1 MAGVNWWSR
10 FRLSIMARSAPMVP
24 TPATAN
30 GAPAAP
36 MAVPRFRHTFWW
48 YLKWFFIALQGIV
61 FCVLIAA
68 AVILKGVYDQLPTV
82 VPDLRLLLAKDRA
95 APSRVYAS
103 DGSLLA
109 EFKTQERQWIPID
122 DLKTFK
128 TVNGQVV
135 QVPGRLISA
144 TLSIE
149 DSRFYTH
156 PGVDAKRIIGALIAN
171 YKAGGVSQ
179 GGSTITEQ
187 LAKNV
192 YLSRARTTKRRLSTA
207 LIALQL
213 ERKLSKDE
221 ILEAYL
227 NDIFYGNR
235 AYGCEAAA
243 QTYFG
248 KHARELSISEASL
261 LAGLPQSPTNLDPW
275 RHFDHAQKRQRV
287 VLHEMLQ
294 TSRIT
299 YPQYLDALKD
309 TSVEASL
316 QASQQRA
323 RRDRASVPRWQSPYF
338 VSYVRQYLKKQYG
351 YDLDEPGLIVHTSL
365 DPKLQSIA
373 EKVMEQQVS
382 EHGATLQGALVSIDP
397 WTGQIVAMVGGRGYY
412 NTAMNGQFNRATQGK
427 RQPGSTMKPYIYATA
442 MEAGLTPDSEIPDSP
457 LFVCGDSECSPGRRS
472 KRRGAREIRNYDRTH
487 HGVLTLRSA
496 LAMSNNV
503 VSTRLLLKVGIQNA
517 IQKAHLM
524 GIQSSLVPVPT
535 LALGT
540 SEVSLLEH
548 VSAYGVFA
556 TKGLRADSTP
566 IIKVENG
573 AGEVLVD
580 QSGPVRAARV
590 LSQNAANEMYAMLR
604 YNVLA
609 GTAKPV
615 QIPGVELIGKTGT
628 TSSNKDV
635 WFMGASPQLVTG
647 VWMGYDRPR
656 ALGYGSAG
664 GKWCGPAFRE
674 FMREALPIWAQRRP
688 VEKLVEDARATA
700 QRRFVAQQYKQYIKV
715 RICNESGLLATRD
728 CPDTHMEV
736 FSAAGG
742 APTQYCPI
750 HGRNPVEQRRLSD
763 GGTPGRDDDLG
774 GTPVRRSGNNSSGD
788 DMGDGGNNTGDIPN
802 AQNGAVG
809 EDGQTGE
816 DPNEAARREYQR
828 DQNADDTGD
837 GAPAAQGDGV
847 ITLGGDSGTTRRRSN
862 DGGGKVLPDND
873 TPQTLDGYDGTA
885 RNQ

>member
-1 MAGVNWWSR
+1 
-10 FRLSIMARSAPMVP
+10 MARSAPIAP
-24 TPATAN
+24 TPV
-30 GAPAAP
+30 AASGKSAVP
-36 MAVPRFRHTFWW
+36 IQVPRFRHTFWW
-48 YLKWFFIALQGIV
+48 YLKWFFIALQAVV
-61 FCVLIAA
+61 FCALIVLATAA
-68 AVILKGVYDQLPTV
+68 KGIYDELPSV

-109 EFKTQERQWIPID
+109 EFKTQDRRWISID
-122 DLKTFK
+122 DLKVSK
-128 TVNGQVV
+128 TVNGRIT

-144 TLSIE
+144 TLSVE
-149 DSRFYTH
+149 DARFYTH
-156 PGVDAKRIIGALIAN
+156 PGIDAKRIAGAFLAN
-171 YKAGGVSQ
+171 YKAGGTVQ

-227 NDIFYGNR
+227 NDIPYGNR

-248 KHARELSISEASL
+248 KRARDLSISEAAL
-261 LAGLPQSPTNLDPW
+261 LAGLPQSPSNLNPW
-275 RHFDHAQKRQRV
+275 RHFDRAKRRQRI

-294 TSRIT
+294 NSRIT
-299 YPQYLDALKD
+299 YTQYLEAIKD
-309 TSVEASL
+309 TSIEDELKAS
-316 QASQQRA
+316 RE
-323 RRDRASVPRWQSPYF
+323 RDRLERSSPTHWKSPYF

-351 YDLDEPGLIVHTSL
+351 YNLDEPGLIVRTSL
-365 DPKLQSIA
+365 DPKLQAIA
-373 EKVMEQQVS
+373 ENVMEREVGR
-382 EHGATLQGALVSIDP
+382 HGATLQGALVSIDP
-397 WTGQIVAMVGGRGYY
+397 WTGQIVAMVGGRDYY
-412 NTAMNGQFNRATQGK
+412 NTRMNGQFNRAAQGK

-442 MEAGLTPDSEIPDSP
+442 MEAGLTPDTVMTDSA
-457 LFVCGDSECSPGRRS
+457 LFVYGNSEASPGRRS
-472 KRRGAREIRNYDRTH
+472 RRRGGHEIRNYTRSH
-487 HGVLTLRSA
+487 SGPMALRSA
-496 LAMSNNV
+496 LATSNNV
-503 VSTRLLLKVGIQNA
+503 IATRLLLRVGIQNA

-556 TKGLRADSTP
+556 TKGLRAEATP
-566 IIKVENG
+566 ILKVENG

-590 LSQNAANEMYAMLR
+590 LSQNAANEMYSMLR
-604 YNVLA
+604 YNVTN
-609 GTAKPV
+609 GTGRPV

-647 VWMGYDRPR
+647 VWMGYDTPK

-674 FMREALPIWAQRRP
+674 FMRQSLPIWSARRP

-700 QRRFVAQQYKQYIKV
+700 QRRFVAQQYKQYINV
-715 RICNESGLLATRD
+715 RICNESGLLATRE
-728 CPDTHMEV
+728 CPDTHKEV

-750 HGRNPVEQRRLSD
+750 HGRNPVTPRSLSQ
-763 GGTPGRDDDLG
+763 GQEPAREDDLG
-774 GTPVRRSGNNSSGD
+774 GAPVRRSRDNSS
-788 DMGDGGNNTGDIPN
+788 DGSTDTGGSVGSVPN
-802 AQNGAVG
+802 GIVG
-809 EDGQTGE
+809 EDGQSE
-816 DPNEAARREYQR
+816 DPRAAARREYQR
-828 DQNADDTGD
+828 DQNTDDTG
-837 GAPAAQGDGV
+837 GTVPAYEGDGV
-847 ITLGGDSGTTRRRSN
+847 LPLDGNSGTARRSN
-862 DGGGKVLPDND
+862 DGGGQVLPDNG
-873 TPQTLDGYDGTA
+873 TPQTLDGFDNTA

>member
-1 MAGVNWWSR
+1 
-10 FRLSIMARSAPMVP
+10 MARSAPIVP
-24 TPATAN
+24 VPLTAN
-30 GAPAAP
+30 GAAAAP
-36 MAVPRFRHTFWW
+36 MSLPRFRHTFWW
-48 YLKWFFIALQGIV
+48 YVKWFFIALQAIV
-61 FCVLIAA
+61 FCALIFA
-68 AVILKGVYDQLPTV
+68 AVILKGVNDELHTV

-95 APSRVYAS
+95 APSRIYAS

-109 EFKTQERQWIPID
+109 EFKTQERRWIPID
-122 DLKTFK
+122 ELKTYK
-128 TVNGQVV
+128 TVNGRVTQT
-135 QVPGRLISA
+135 QGRLMAA

-156 PGVDAKRIIGALIAN
+156 PGVDAKRIVGALIAN

-207 LIALQL
+207 LIAVQL

-248 KHARELSISEASL
+248 KRTKDLSISEAAL
-261 LAGLPQSPTNLDPW
+261 LAGLPQSPSNLDPW
-275 RHFDHAQKRQRV
+275 RHFDRAKKRQRV

-299 YPQYLDALKD
+299 YPQYLDAIKD
-309 TSVEASL
+309 PSIEVAL
-316 QASQQRA
+316 QNSRERA
-323 RRDRASVPRWQSPYF
+323 RRERSTVPHWKSPYF
-338 VSYVRQYLKKQYG
+338 VAYVRQYLKKQYG
-351 YDLDEPGLIVHTSL
+351 YDLDQPGLIVRTSI

-373 EKVMEQQVS
+373 EGVMEYQVS
-382 EHGATLQGALVSIDP
+382 RHGATLQGALVSIDP
-397 WTGQIVAMVGGRGYY
+397 WTGQIIAMVGGRDYY
-412 NTAMNGQFNRATQGK
+412 NTSMNGQFNRAVQGK

-442 MEAGLTPDSEIPDSP
+442 MEAGLTPDTVMVDSP
-457 LFVCGDSECSPGRRS
+457 LFVCGDSECSASRRS
-472 KRRGAREIRNYDRTH
+472 RRRGGREIRDYDRTH
-487 HGVLTLRSA
+487 HGAMPLRSA

-503 VSTRLLLKVGIQNA
+503 IATRLLLRVGIQNA

-524 GIQSSLVPVPT
+524 GVQSSLVPVPT

-556 TKGLRADSTP
+556 TKGLRAEATP
-566 IIKVENG
+566 ILKVENG

-580 QSGPVRAARV
+580 QTGPVRAARV
-590 LSQNAANEMYAMLR
+590 LSQNAANEMYSMLR
-604 YNVLA
+604 YNVTN
-609 GTAKPV
+609 GTGRPV
-615 QIPGVELIGKTGT
+615 QIPGIELIGKTGT

-674 FMREALPIWAQRRP
+674 FMRQALPIWTARRP

-715 RICNESGLLATRD
+715 RICNESGLLATKE

-750 HGRNPVEQRRLSD
+750 HGRNPVEQRRLSE
-763 GGTPGRDDDLG
+763 GRAPGRDDDLG
-774 GTPVRRSGNNSSGD
+774 GVPVRRSTDNSDND
-788 DMGDGGNNTGDIPN
+788 DTGDGDSNTETGDIPN
-802 AQNGAVG
+802 ARHGAVDEQG
-809 EDGQTGE
+809 RSGE
-816 DPNEAARREYQR
+816 DPNTAARREYER
-828 DQNADDTGD
+828 DKNSDDAGD
-837 GAPAAQGDGV
+837 APAHEGDGV
-847 ITLGGDSGTTRRRSN
+847 VTLDGDSGTTPRRRS
-862 DGGGKVLPDND
+862 GGGGQVLPDND
-873 TPQTLDGYDGTA
+873 TPQTLDGFDDTA